1 MPCELR
7 YTVRVVSSAYP
18 ASIVGLQVVEHG
30 PDARIVTVTG
40 EVDALTA
47 PELADFVTAQLAVS
61 QLVVVNLDG
70 VRLLASA
77 GLSVLFE
84 VNELAIHEDRDLRLV
99 CHSRTV
105 NLALEIT
112 GLRERLPFANS
123 VPDALN
129 TVH

>member
-1 MPCELR
+1 MP
-7 YTVRVVSSAYP
+7 TVSSAYP
-18 ASIVGLQVVEHG
+18 ADIPADIPADVMGVEVVEYR

-40 EVDALTA
+40 EVDVLTA
-47 PELADFVTAQLAVS
+47 PELAAFLTAQLAVS

-84 VNELAIHEDRDLRLV
+84 VSELAIQEDRDLRLV

-105 NLALEIT
+105 NLALEVT
-112 GLRERLPFANS
+112 GLRERLPFADS

-129 TVH
+129 TVL

>member
-1 MPCELR
+1 MQ
-7 YTVRVVSSAYP
+7 TVSSAYP
-18 ASIVGLQVVEHG
+18 ADIMGLQVAEYR
-30 PDARIVTVTG
+30 PDARVVTVTG

-47 PELADFVTAQLAVS
+47 PELAAFLTMQLAVS

-77 GLSVLFE
+77 GLSALFE
-84 VNELAIHEDRDLRLV
+84 VNELATQEDRELRLV

-105 NLALEIT
+105 NLALEVT
-112 GLRERLPFANS
+112 GLRERLPFADS

-129 TVH
+129 TVL

>member
-1 MPCELR
+1 
-7 YTVRVVSSAYP
+7 VSSAYP
-18 ASIVGLQVVEHG
+18 ADIPADIPADVMGVEVVEYR

-40 EVDALTA
+40 EVDVLTA
-47 PELADFVTAQLAVS
+47 PELAALLTAQLAVS

-84 VNELAIHEDRDLRLV
+84 VSELAIQEDRDLRLV

-105 NLALEIT
+105 NLALEVT
-112 GLRERLPFANS
+112 GLRERLPFADS

-129 TVH
+129 TVL

>member
-1 MPCELR
+1 MP
-7 YTVRVVSSAYP
+7 TVSSAYP
-18 ASIVGLQVVEHG
+18 ADMMGVEVVEYR

-40 EVDALTA
+40 EVDVLTA
-47 PELADFVTAQLAVS
+47 PELAAFLTAQLAVS

-84 VNELAIHEDRDLRLV
+84 VSELAIQEDRDLRLV

-105 NLALEIT
+105 NLALEVT
-112 GLRERLPFANS
+112 GLRERLPFADS

-129 TVH
+129 TVP

>member
-1 MPCELR
+1 MGVE
-7 YTVRVVSSAYP
+7 
-18 ASIVGLQVVEHG
+18 VVEYR

-40 EVDALTA
+40 EVDVLTA
-47 PELADFVTAQLAVS
+47 PELAAFLTAQLAVS

-84 VNELAIHEDRDLRLV
+84 VSELAIQEDRDLRLV

-105 NLALEIT
+105 NLALEVT
-112 GLRERLPFANS
+112 GLRERLPFADS

-129 TVH
+129 TVP

>member
-1 MPCELR
+1 M
-7 YTVRVVSSAYP
+7 SSAYP
-18 ASIVGLQVVEHG
+18 ADIPADIPADVMGVEVVEYR

-40 EVDALTA
+40 EVDVLTA
-47 PELADFVTAQLAVS
+47 PELAAFLTAQLAVS

-84 VNELAIHEDRDLRLV
+84 VSELAIQEDRDLRLV

-105 NLALEIT
+105 NLALEVT
-112 GLRERLPFANS
+112 GLRERLPFADS

-129 TVH
+129 TVL

>member
-1 MPCELR
+1 M
-7 YTVRVVSSAYP
+7 SSAYP
-18 ASIVGLQVVEHG
+18 ADIPADIPADVMGVEVVEYR

-40 EVDALTA
+40 EVDVLTA
-47 PELADFVTAQLAVS
+47 PELAALLTAQLAVS

-84 VNELAIHEDRDLRLV
+84 VSELAIQEDRDLRLV

-105 NLALEIT
+105 NLALEVT
-112 GLRERLPFANS
+112 GLRERLPFADS

-129 TVH
+129 TVL